1 MGTDSL
7 PFGHRNNKEDRTRV
21 EQPLPAERHRRIEGI
36 LRERRVVRVSSLSE
50 QIGVSEVTI
59 RRDLEALE
67 RRGVLERT
75 HGGAV
80 LTLRMRAEPAYVEA
94 VSSNPEAKRRIAH
107 VAADLVEAGDT
118 LYMNGGTT
126 TLQVFRRLRAPG
138 LKVITNHV
146 GIAVESAEHDLDLLL
161 VGGHYRAPS
170 NSVVGP
176 FATEALRR
184 THATCAYVGVE
195 GVSVTSGLTS
205 PVPAEAEIARVMI
218 EQARRR
224 VVVVADHSKIGTVA
238 DFVIAP
244 LDAVDTLVV
253 DDAID
258 EEYRDRLVEAGV
270 EVIVARAMVG
280 SGSRNG

>member
-1 MGTDSL
+1 
-7 PFGHRNNKEDRTRV
+7 V

-36 LRERRVVRVSSLSE
+36 LRERRVVRVSTLSE

-67 RRGVLERT
+67 RRGILERT

-80 LTLRMRAEPAYVEA
+80 LTQRMRAEPAYVEA
-94 VSSNPEAKRRIAH
+94 ISSNPEAKRRIAQA
-107 VAADLVEAGDT
+107 AADLVDAGDT
-118 LYMNGGTT
+118 LYLNGGTT
-126 TLQVFRRLRAPG
+126 TLQVFRHLRAPG

-146 GIAVESAEHDLDLLL
+146 GIALESAEHDLDLLL

-184 THATCAYVGVE
+184 THATRAYVGVE

-205 PVPAEAEIARVMI
+205 PVAAEAEIARVMI
-218 EQARRR
+218 EQARGR
-224 VVVVADHSKIGTVA
+224 VVIVADHSKIGTVA

-244 LDAVDTLVV
+244 LEAADTLVV
-253 DDAID
+253 DDAVD

-270 EVIVARAMVG
+270 DVIVARAMVG
-280 SGSRNG
+280 SGSRSG

>member
-1 MGTDSL
+1 
-7 PFGHRNNKEDRTRV
+7 V

-36 LRERRVVRVSSLSE
+36 LRERRIVRVSTLSE

-67 RRGVLERT
+67 RRGILERT

-80 LTLRMRAEPAYVEA
+80 LTQRMRAEPAYVEA
-94 VSSNPEAKRRIAH
+94 ISSNPEAKRRIAQA
-107 VAADLVEAGDT
+107 AADLVDAGDT
-118 LYMNGGTT
+118 LYLNGGTT
-126 TLQVFRRLRAPG
+126 TLQVFRHLRAPG

-146 GIAVESAEHDLDLLL
+146 GIALESAEHDFDLLL

-184 THATCAYVGVE
+184 THATRAYVGVE

-205 PVPAEAEIARVMI
+205 PVAAEAEIARVMI
-218 EQARRR
+218 EQARGR
-224 VVVVADHSKIGTVA
+224 VVIVADHSKIGTVA

-244 LDAVDTLVV
+244 LDAADTLVV
-253 DDAID
+253 DDAVD

-270 EVIVARAMVG
+270 DVIVARAMVG
-280 SGSRNG
+280 SGSRSG

>member
-1 MGTDSL
+1 M
-7 PFGHRNNKEDRTRV
+7 

-36 LRERRVVRVSSLSE
+36 LRERRVVRVSTLSE

-67 RRGVLERT
+67 RRGILERT

-80 LTLRMRAEPAYVEA
+80 LTQRMRAEPAYVEA
-94 VSSNPEAKRRIAH
+94 ISSNPEAKRRIAQA
-107 VAADLVEAGDT
+107 AADLVDAGDT
-118 LYMNGGTT
+118 LYLNGGTT
-126 TLQVFRRLRAPG
+126 TLQVFRHLRAPG

-146 GIAVESAEHDLDLLL
+146 GIALESAEHDFDLLL

-184 THATCAYVGVE
+184 THATRAYVGVE
-195 GVSVTSGLTS
+195 GVSVASGLTS
-205 PVPAEAEIARVMI
+205 PVAAEAEIARVMI
-218 EQARRR
+218 EQARGR
-224 VVVVADHSKIGTVA
+224 VVIVADHSKIGTVA

-244 LDAVDTLVV
+244 LEAADTLVV
-253 DDAID
+253 DDAVD

-270 EVIVARAMVG
+270 DVIVARAMVG
-280 SGSRNG
+280 SGSRSG

>member
-1 MGTDSL
+1 
-7 PFGHRNNKEDRTRV
+7 V

-36 LRERRVVRVSSLSE
+36 LRERRVVRVSTLSE

-94 VSSNPEAKRRIAH
+94 ISSNPEAKRRIAQA
-107 VAADLVEAGDT
+107 AADLVDAGDT

-126 TLQVFRRLRAPG
+126 TLQVFRHLRAPG

-146 GIAVESAEHDLDLLL
+146 GIALESAEHDLDLLL

-184 THATCAYVGVE
+184 THATRAYVGVE

-205 PVPAEAEIARVMI
+205 PVAAEAEIARVMI
-218 EQARRR
+218 EQARGR

-244 LDAVDTLVV
+244 LEAVDTLVV
-253 DDAID
+253 DDAVD

-270 EVIVARAMVG
+270 EVIVTRAMVG